1 MIFLLI
7 LLRQNQQIL
16 FPPPA
21 QVLYP
26 ESVHLNRGN
35 HEDFQI
41 NQKYGFYD
49 EVSTKFGS
57 SHMFTLF
64 QVSPAA
70 PTLSSTWGKI
80 GNFLFPN
87 FPLSHILHFSAC
99 VFWHFFCC
107 IQHFFELAFAPSAC
121 LATKHK
127 KESFGEGK
135 FAILGKNDAWMEK
148 QAMFPSG
155 KTEDK
160 TA

>member
-64 QVSPAA
+64 QVCPAA
-70 PTLSSTWGKI
+70 PHLELHMGQNLEFFIPKFPPFSYTAFFRLC
-80 GNFLFPN
+80 FLALF
-87 FPLSHILHFSAC
+87 LLHSA
-99 VFWHFFCC
+99 FF
-107 IQHFFELAFAPSAC
+107 
-121 LATKHK
+121 
-127 KESFGEGK
+127 
-135 FAILGKNDAWMEK
+135 
-148 QAMFPSG
+148 
-155 KTEDK
+155 
-160 TA
+160 